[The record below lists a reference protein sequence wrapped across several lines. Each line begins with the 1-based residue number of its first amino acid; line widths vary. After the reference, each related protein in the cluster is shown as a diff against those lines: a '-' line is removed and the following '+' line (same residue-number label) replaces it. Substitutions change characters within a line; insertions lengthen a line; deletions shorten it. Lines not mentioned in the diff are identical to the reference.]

1 VGLVTGEGAPPE
13 GPELSSGPMS
23 APGPSA
29 IEIRRRRKTRESR
42 ALEVFAL
49 AALVAIAWLTLP
61 VAAGLLLGALMAFT
75 LQPVYEALERRT
87 QRPLLSSLVTVF
99 ASALLIV
106 GAVAGFGSMFITRG
120 VGLTRSLLASLGPGG
135 ALEDRVQSI
144 NRVLSRFH
152 LSVDYV
158 NEKLRDAASEIAGV
172 SAALAEAT
180 ASATAS
186 GLLGLFFALLAMHL
200 ILRNWST
207 MASSLEV
214 LSPLRPQYTRALL
227 AEFQRVGRAT
237 LLGTV
242 VTGVAQGVFAAMGFF
257 MTGAPEPVFF
267 GIATAVASLVPGI
280 GTLLVWVPVGVFLIA
295 TGHPA
300 RGITELVWGSATIV
314 GVSDYVI
321 RPRLVG
327 DEAVPTLI
335 TFIALFGGV
344 EVLGLK
350 GLVVGPVAM
359 SLAVATLRI
368 YAREIT
374 RTRG

>member
-1 VGLVTGEGAPPE
+1 
-13 GPELSSGPMS
+13 M
-23 APGPSA
+23 
-29 IEIRRRRKTRESR
+29 
-42 ALEVFAL
+42 FAL
-49 AALVAIAWLTLP
+49 MALVAIAWLTLP

-75 LQPVYEALERRT
+75 LQPMYEALERRT
-87 QRPLLSSLVTVF
+87 GRPLLSSLLTVF
-99 ASALLIV
+99 ASALVII
-106 GAVAGFGSMFITRG
+106 GTVAGFGSMFITRG
-120 VGLTRSLLASLGPGG
+120 VALTRALLASLGPGG

-144 NRVLSRFH
+144 KSVLTRFH
-152 LSVDYV
+152 LSADYL
-158 NEKLRDAASEIAGV
+158 NTKLRDAASEIAGL
-172 SAALAEAT
+172 SAAVAEAT
-180 ASATAS
+180 ASVTAS
-186 GLLGLFFALLAMHL
+186 GLLGLFFALLTMHL
-200 ILRNWST
+200 MIRNWST
-207 MASSLEV
+207 MASRLEGV
-214 LSPLRPQYTRALL
+214 SPLRPQYTRALL

-242 VTGVAQGVFAAMGFF
+242 VTGVAQGLFAAMGFL

-280 GTLLVWVPVGVFLIA
+280 GTLLVWVPVGVYQIV
-295 TGHPA
+295 TGHA
-300 RGITELVWGSATIV
+300 GQGITELVWGSAMIV

-350 GLVVGPVAM
+350 GLVVGPVVM

-374 RTRG
+374 ATRG